1 MILMSHVFHVAYIGW
16 EMKNIELDLLN
27 M

>member
-1 MILMSHVFHVAYIGW
+1 MSHVFHVAYIGW